1 MFFLFDRVVNVQNGI
16 VVPFGMR
23 GSVIGIH
30 EGTSKYYKVLL
41 QFLIVFS
48 QIHLLKGY
56 VRKPVNLSEIRFEEI
71 RLLSFFLTYIILKYH
86 EPLQILALLKMNFVF
101 CKFSCMRVLF
111 KHL

>member
-30 EGTSKYYKVLL
+30 EGNSKYYKVLL

-56 VRKPVNLSEIRFEEI
+56 VRKPVDLSEIRFEET
-71 RLLSFFLTYIILKYH
+71 LLSFFLTYIILKYH
-86 EPLQILALLKMNFVF
+86 EPLQIRALLKMNFVF
-101 CKFSCMRVLF
+101 CKFSCVRVLF